1 MKNFSNKYFFI
12 GGFVSLSI
20 YVILLWFIFSYL
32 SKYEEKSK
40 QYTSKKN
47 SFIEISIQ
55 EQKNIKRKNKTQK
68 RQNLEK
74 KVQKKV
80 QKKIKP
86 KKKAEKKVKKSTKR
100 TVKTKSLKSL
110 FSGINTKKYL
120 KKEQNL
126 TKKANQNSRIPK
138 AGKDTASKIA
148 KKDTASSIVKSLTL
162 EASSQ
167 SKNQKSGEYNEYIG
181 KISDMLDSKWQETPG
196 TLPGNSAKVTVNIDK
211 FGNFSYKIDE
221 LSYNNEFNAKLESF
235 LESLKDETFPPYKL
249 GDHISIKVNFK
260 DE

>member
-1 MKNFSNKYFFI
+1 MEKKDKYFFI
-12 GGFVSLSI
+12 GGMISLFV
-20 YVILLWFIFSYL
+20 YLLLIWFIFSYI

-40 QYTSKKN
+40 RYTSKKN
-47 SFIEISIQ
+47 SFIEISIK
-55 EQKNIKRKNKTQK
+55 EHKNKKSKTK
-68 RQNLEK
+68 IVK
-74 KVQKKV
+74 KQVKK
-80 QKKIKP
+80 KKIT
-86 KKKAEKKVKKSTKR
+86 KKKPVKKKKTKQKVKKSAKR
-100 TVKTKSLKSL
+100 TIRTKSLKSL

-126 TKKANQNSRIPK
+126 TKKANINSRIPK
-138 AGKDTASKIA
+138 RAKRVSKQVESEQKKTASN
-148 KKDTASSIVKSLTL
+148 IVKSLSL
-162 EASSQ
+162 EETDQAKS
-167 SKNQKSGEYNEYIG
+167 QKSGEYNEYIG

-196 TLPGNSAKVTVNIDK
+196 TLPGNSAKVTVTIDK

-249 GDHISIKVNFK
+249 GDHITIKVNFK

>member
-1 MKNFSNKYFFI
+1 MEKKDKYFFI
-12 GGFVSLSI
+12 GGMISLFV
-20 YVILLWFIFSYL
+20 YMLLIWFVFSYI

-40 QYTSKKN
+40 SYTSKKN
-47 SFIEISIQ
+47 SFIEISIK
-55 EQKNIKRKNKTQK
+55 EHKNKKSKTKTVKKQVKKKKIIKKKPIKKNKT
-68 RQNLEK
+68 
-74 KVQKKV
+74 
-80 QKKIKP
+80 KP
-86 KKKAEKKVKKSTKR
+86 KVKKSAKR
-100 TVKTKSLKSL
+100 TIHTKSLKSL

-126 TKKANQNSRIPK
+126 TKKANINSRIPK
-138 AGKDTASKIA
+138 RAKRVSKQVEFKQ
-148 KKDTASSIVKSLTL
+148 KKTASSIVKSLSL
-162 EASSQ
+162 EEADQTKS
-167 SKNQKSGEYNEYIG
+167 QKSGEYNEYIG

-196 TLPGNSAKVTVNIDK
+196 TLPGNSAKVTVTIDK

-249 GDHISIKVNFK
+249 GDHITIKVNFK